1 MKVPYI
7 ILAGVVA
14 TMLASSAMAVTGP
27 IMLTKGLGSVPPAP
41 PPATINCTANLTIV
55 PGGAGASTV
64 VAASL
69 SGGALGGALG
79 VCSAVVPSALPWAVS
94 APVGGQVTIS
104 GVRFTTIAG
113 FCGPTDVVANWN
125 GVSPTITFVTTLMAP
140 DCRIN

>member
-1 MKVPYI
+1 MKVPYT

-41 PPATINCTANLTIV
+41 PPATISCTANLTIV

-69 SGGALGGALG
+69 SSGALG
-79 VCSAVVPSALPWAVS
+79 VALGGVCPRGRSGDHQRGAVHNDRRLLRTDQC
-94 APVGGQVTIS
+94 GGELEW
-104 GVRFTTIAG
+104 RFTNDHLRDHVDGAR
-113 FCGPTDVVANWN
+113 
-125 GVSPTITFVTTLMAP
+125 LP
-140 DCRIN
+140 DQLAMGRPRRP